1 MPVPFEAN
9 CTLRRATSPLKPG
22 QVVRVLGMAPEGECE
37 ADMFV
42 CIDHGEDELA
52 VPLGQPTPPG
62 RADAATSE
70 AVADWHYRVARG
82 YCF

>member
-1 MPVPFEAN
+1 
-9 CTLRRATSPLKPG
+9 
-22 QVVRVLGMAPEGECE
+22 
-37 ADMFV
+37 MFV

-62 RADAATSE
+62 TADAATSD